1 MYVASQSTVCEWHQF
16 QGLNEVI
23 YSPYRQNFRESNQME
38 DTQFPS
44 SSPSSD
50 PAASV
55 ATASSTATPS
65 RVVDGGVTATG
76 VLSRE
81 RGNLIT
87 ICNTL

>member
-1 MYVASQSTVCEWHQF
+1 MFRTR
-16 QGLNEVI
+16 LPRTEVTLEGTI
-23 YSPYRQNFRESNQME
+23 DELDKYLAP
-38 DTQFPS
+38 
-44 SSPSSD
+44 
-50 PAASV
+50 
-55 ATASSTATPS
+55 